1 MFKEE
6 ENEEDL
12 GGQGTLCHAV
22 ISWDGKFI
30 ITAKDAYKTM
40 ENIRQEEAIK
50 LLSLTVMSEAGRT
63 HQALLFLPPST
74 SLLDTINF
82 STGPQIRPVSPKG
95 IRATTSGSDQIFNTS
110 LRGDKIHV
118 LLVACQSGV
127 NYPKSAINQLV
138 LYYAQPAS
146 LNTSTAALPSSH
158 SEYVYFLLSTHNGR
172 RTWTLTLGMRE

>member
-1 MFKEE
+1 M
-6 ENEEDL
+6 
-12 GGQGTLCHAV
+12 
-22 ISWDGKFI
+22 
-30 ITAKDAYKTM
+30 
-40 ENIRQEEAIK
+40 
-50 LLSLTVMSEAGRT
+50 LSLTVMSEAGRT

-146 LNTSTAALPSSH
+146 LNTSTADAAFISLGIRI
-158 SEYVYFLLSTHNGR
+158 FLVKYSQRTDLDFDAGDERETGR
-172 RTWTLTLGMRE
+172 FC